1 MNNGM
6 VSVLIILK
14 GRNVNPDNGA
24 NIKQNTNTVYKINEI
39 VRIRP
44 FCAILYLLLIFSKII
59 TFSMVKFN

>member
-14 GRNVNPDNGA
+14 GRNVNPDNVA

-39 VRIRP
+39 VRMRP
-44 FCAILYLLLIFSKII
+44 FCAILYLLLIFQKL
-59 TFSMVKFN
+59 

>member
-14 GRNVNPDNGA
+14 GRNVNPDNVA
-24 NIKQNTNTVYKINEI
+24 NIKQSTSTVYKINEI

-44 FCAILYLLLIFSKII
+44 FVPFHISFFKGYFLLFRI
-59 TFSMVKFN
+59 